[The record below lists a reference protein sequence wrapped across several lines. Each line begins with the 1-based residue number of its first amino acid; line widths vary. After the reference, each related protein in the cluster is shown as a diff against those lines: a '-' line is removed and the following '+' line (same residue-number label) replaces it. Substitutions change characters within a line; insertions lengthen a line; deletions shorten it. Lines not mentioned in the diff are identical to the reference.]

1 MSRRSGRLELT
12 WTNKDMRLLS
22 HGENTYEWVDRQ
34 DWRVSEVRLLNPVAS
49 VGDDDGS
56 NLLIQGDALHALT
69 ALTALPELADRYV
82 GKVKLCYIDPP
93 FNTGETFAH
102 YDDAGHPSGL
112 EVPLPLAVAVW
123 QINDALRELGSP
135 PVDDSDLAPLRSL

>member
-1 MSRRSGRLELT
+1 VPKPRIEIIFRKGKPTSAFFHILEEKSGKSRRQIAIRPTL
-12 WTNKDMRLLS
+12 
-22 HGENTYEWVDRQ
+22 V
-34 DWRVSEVRLLNPVAS
+34 
-49 VGDDDGS
+49 
-56 NLLIQGDALHALT
+56 
-69 ALTALPELADRYV
+69 
-82 GKVKLCYIDPP
+82 
-93 FNTGETFAH
+93 AH